1 MNKTQEQ
8 LTPADVLIRGG
19 QVFSEGIRRVEPSI
33 ISALKMF
40 EPMTVLANLS
50 KPWVMAKGSQV
61 KKRLTVQKKPR
72 KIGRNAHTF
81 DNLFPYSLQTSS
93 DVPPRIERNTPKPVL
108 QKPREVRG
116 PGARMAKAAIR
127 GGELYSRTGEG
138 QITSKHRKVYT
149 SIF

>member
-1 MNKTQEQ
+1 MKDKNKTQEQ

-40 EPMTVLANLS
+40 EPMTVLENLAMS
-50 KPWVMAKGSQV
+50 RGSQIQERRRTLPKQV
-61 KKRLTVQKKPR
+61 AKRGK
-72 KIGRNAHTF
+72 NAHTF
-81 DNLFPYSLQTSS
+81 DNLFPYTLQTSS